1 MTAADWL
8 VCANCAGRVS
18 EGRCA
23 VCRDR
28 LARMREERGAWGP
41 LGAPGAFLV
50 AALVALAAVVL
61 LVARPA

>member
-1 MTAADWL
+1 MTADWL

-23 VCRDR
+23 VCRAE
-28 LARMREERGAWGP
+28 LARLRQERGPWAV
-41 LGAPGAFLV
+41 LGTPGALI
-50 AALVALAAVVL
+50 AILLGLAAVAL